1 MTAPAHGGITSA
13 VSGPMPHDRIPPPVA
28 GTAQRGRPFKQ
39 NGWGV
44 NRLSGQRLL
53 MRDLKHRPA
62 HVLAA
67 ARAVS
72 NSLLAFVTEL
82 NARPEKEAASGEI
95 SPTPPV
101 YRSETEEQHAIAT
114 G

>member
-1 MTAPAHGGITSA
+1 
-13 VSGPMPHDRIPPPVA
+13 MPHDRIPQPVA
-28 GTAQRGRPFKQ
+28 GTAKRGRPFKQ

-53 MRDLKHRPA
+53 MRDLKRRPE

-72 NSLLAFVTEL
+72 NSLLAFVAEL
-82 NARPEKEAASGEI
+82 EVRPEEKA
-95 SPTPPV
+95 
-101 YRSETEEQHAIAT
+101 ETV
-114 G
+114 